1 VRSWPDHD
9 RIATA
14 AVPKAAAEEIVALGL
29 QAVVAARWMRLRTW
43 NQVRAAANAAVEFL
57 TADR

>member
-1 VRSWPDHD
+1 LPPPQCR
-9 RIATA
+9 
-14 AVPKAAAEEIVALGL
+14 KAAAEEIVALGL